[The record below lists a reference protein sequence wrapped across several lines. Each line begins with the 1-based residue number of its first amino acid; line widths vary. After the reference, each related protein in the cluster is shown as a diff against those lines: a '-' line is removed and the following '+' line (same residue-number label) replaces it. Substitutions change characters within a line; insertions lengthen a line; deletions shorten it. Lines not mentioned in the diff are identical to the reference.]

1 MRSTITLPFYARLAL
16 ILICIITIG
25 YLAIL
30 GHQILS
36 PLLFSFLFAILL
48 LPLANFFERKCRF
61 PRGLSTILSIIIMVC
76 AIFLLLFLITSQLSS
91 LANDWPL
98 LKQQVNNAIISLH
111 EWIDQTFHINTAK
124 QVNYMNDASNKILN
138 ASTVFIGATVLSI
151 SSVILFL
158 IFILIYTF
166 FLLLYRRLLIR
177 FLVAAFPVEYKSVVY
192 DMAEQVK
199 SIIKKYLIGLMLQAC
214 LVAGISCAV
223 FAVLGVKYALLLGL
237 ITGIF
242 NVIPYIGIFTALLLS
257 TTITFATAGLSNALF
272 VGLAIVIIHLVDS
285 NIMMPK
291 IVGSKVKINPLIV
304 VLGVVIGEM
313 MWGISGMILSIPV
326 LAILKIIFDSMPTT
340 RPWGILLG
348 DEEEPEIKIEPV
360 EQVENP

>member
-1 MRSTITLPFYARLAL
+1 MRSAITLPFYARLAL
-16 ILICIITIG
+16 VLICIITIG

-36 PLLFSFLFAILL
+36 PLLFSLLFAILL
-48 LPLANFFERKCRF
+48 LPLANFFEGKCKL
-61 PRGLSTILSIIIMVC
+61 PRSLSTILSIIIMVC
-76 AIFLLLFLITSQLSS
+76 AIFLILYLITSQLSA

-98 LKQQVNNAIISLH
+98 LKQQVNNAIVSLH
-111 EWIDQTFHINTAK
+111 EWIDHTFHINTAK
-124 QVNYMNDASNKILN
+124 QVDYMNDASNKILN
-138 ASTVFIGATVLSI
+138 ASTTFIGATVLSI
-151 SSVILFL
+151 SSIMLFL
-158 IFILIYTF
+158 VFILIYTF
-166 FLLLYRRLLIR
+166 FMLLYRRLLIR
-177 FLVAAFPVEYKSVVY
+177 FLVTVFPEEYKSVVY
-192 DMAEQVK
+192 DIAEQVK

-214 LVAGISCAV
+214 LVAGISCGV
-223 FAVLGVKYALLLGL
+223 FAILGVKYALLLGL

-242 NVIPYIGIFTALLLS
+242 NIIPYIGIFTALLLS
-257 TTITFATAGLSNALF
+257 TTITFATAGLSHALF

-291 IVGSKVKINPLIV
+291 IVGSKVKINPLII

-326 LAILKIIFDSMPTT
+326 LAILKIVFDSMQTT

-348 DEEEPEIKIEPV
+348 DEEEPALTVKPV
-360 EQVENP
+360 QQGENT